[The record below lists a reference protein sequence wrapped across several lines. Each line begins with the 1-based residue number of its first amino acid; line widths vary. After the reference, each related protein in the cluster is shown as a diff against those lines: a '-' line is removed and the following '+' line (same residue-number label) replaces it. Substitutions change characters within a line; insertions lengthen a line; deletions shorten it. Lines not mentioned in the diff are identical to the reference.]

1 MPSHNGARLNLA
13 RRFIAEAKL
22 PELFSKTPPALF
34 TQISYPSS
42 PKQALVFEM
51 GEKKRKSLEALSEA
65 PNKKSKKGELTDPST
80 QKKSKKT
87 AITEAPTP
95 SAAALSKQKRKRA
108 ADFLDDEEDAGGA
121 DLPAAPAESSQPSKK
136 SKKKQ
141 KATDAAETLTADGS
155 NGVVEHAGDEH
166 VETITKASKKTKS
179 MQQEAQDTVDKEIQD
194 EFAAFSDGDNQ
205 STNIIVDAPDSDDD
219 EEANIDTTAALLTGL
234 DSDSDDAAPD
244 TGDLTRTPAL
254 PDYKKT
260 TKKLRQAKEQK
271 SGEDTPGT
279 IYVGRIPHGFYEPQ
293 MRAFFT
299 QFGDITRL
307 RLARN
312 KHTAASKHFA
322 FVEFAS
328 SEVAKIAAAAMDNYL
343 MFGHILKCKYVEQEA
358 LHPETFKGANR
369 KYRKIPHV
377 KLEGK
382 RLAEGKSVEVWAK
395 KNEKEKHKRQK
406 KARMLREKMG
416 YEAPRGE
423 LVDPADVVAAAEK
436 QAQIEE
442 KPVEERKGIA
452 DTTLANGT
460 TNGTSKEKR
469 TKKDKKAVKDQ
480 TATAVTAI
488 ANGTVEQKKTMNK
501 AEKKVKESKEQ
512 KDKQKTKKV
521 KSAAVVA

>member
-1 MPSHNGARLNLA
+1 
-13 RRFIAEAKL
+13 
-22 PELFSKTPPALF
+22 
-34 TQISYPSS
+34 
-42 PKQALVFEM
+42 M
-51 GEKKRKSLEALSEA
+51 GEKKRKSLDALAEA
-65 PNKKSKKGELTDPST
+65 PSKKSKKGDATDVPT
-80 QKKSKKT
+80 QKKSKKIET
-87 AITEAPTP
+87 TDIVVPT
-95 SAAALSKQKRKRA
+95 AAAVSKQKRKRA
-108 ADFLDDEEDAGGA
+108 ADFLDDDEDAGGV
-121 DLPAAPAESSQPSKK
+121 DVPAAQSESTKPSKK

-141 KATDAAETLTADGS
+141 NGSNAAETLTADGS

-166 VETITKASKKTKS
+166 VETITKAPKKTKS
-179 MQQEAQDTVDKEIQD
+179 MQQEAQDTVDKEIED
-194 EFAAFSDGDNQ
+194 EFAAFSEDDNQ
-205 STNIIVDAPDSDDD
+205 STKIIVDPVGSNSDDD
-219 EEANIDTTAALLTGL
+219 EGTNIDTTAALLTGL
-234 DSDSDDAAPD
+234 DSDSDDDAAD

-322 FVEFAS
+322 FIEFAS

-343 MFGHILKCKYVEQEA
+343 MFGHILKCKYVEAEA
-358 LHPETFKGANR
+358 LHPDTFKGANR

-382 RLAEGKSVEVWAK
+382 RLAEAKSVEAWSR

-406 KARMLREKMG
+406 KAKLLKEKMG
-416 YEAPRGE
+416 YDAPSGR
-423 LVDPADVVAAAEK
+423 LVDPADVVAAAASK

-442 KPVEERKGIA
+442 KPVEERKEIADVAATNGIA
-452 DTTLANGT
+452 
-460 TNGTSKEKR
+460 NGTSKEKKA
-469 TKKDKKAVKDQ
+469 KKDKKAVKDQ
-480 TATAVTAI
+480 TYIADAVV
-488 ANGTVEQKKTMNK
+488 ANGSAQEKQTKK
-501 AEKKVKESKEQ
+501 AETEVKETKSEP
-512 KDKQKTKKV
+512 KDKKKAKKV